1 LAEGRRRRDV
11 ADARNDSICRPVDRH
26 YVAIRGKA
34 SRAVFWILLPIGLI
48 NAGIAIYRLSGL

>member
-1 LAEGRRRRDV
+1 MWQTLETIPFAVRLIGTD
-11 ADARNDSICRPVDRH
+11 
-26 YVAIRGKA
+26 VAIRGKA